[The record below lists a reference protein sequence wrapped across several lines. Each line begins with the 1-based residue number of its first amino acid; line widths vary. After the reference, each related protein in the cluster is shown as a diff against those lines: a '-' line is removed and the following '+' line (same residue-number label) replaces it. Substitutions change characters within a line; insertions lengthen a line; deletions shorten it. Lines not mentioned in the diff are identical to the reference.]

1 MNKLLLT
8 TACAMALMLS
18 ACSKPPPPP
27 PGPPGA
33 KGDAGAPGPKGD
45 KGDRGDAGAKG
56 DTGQKG
62 DAGPKGDKG
71 DKGDA
76 GAAGTAGA
84 PGAPG
89 AAGAAGASFRVV
101 TSASASAN
109 CNGDEVVISA
119 ICTGSPNFTPLK
131 LTDNGGQCGD
141 EPNATAVQIRLVCGK
156 K

>member
-1 MNKLLLT
+1 MHKIFLAL
-8 TACAMALMLS
+8 ACATALMLS
-18 ACSKPPPPP
+18 GCGKPP

-33 KGDAGAPGPKGD
+33 PGAPGAKGDPGPKGD
-45 KGDRGDAGAKG
+45 KGDPGQKGDTGAKG
-56 DTGQKG
+56 DRG

-71 DKGDA
+71 DKGDP
-76 GAAGTAGA
+76 GA

-101 TSASASAN
+101 AGSSASAS

-119 ICTGSPNFTPLK
+119 ICTGSPNFTPLR
-131 LTDNGGQCGD
+131 LQGNGAQCGD
-141 EPNATAVQIRLVCGK
+141 EANATSVQIRLVCGK